1 MITRLG
7 PKKQENL
14 KKYVPSSG
22 PINIKIIIKLLLDL
36 FKYKYKNL
44 FNIRGGIKIIDKK
57 LILQLIE
64 NLTIRELIDI
74 LNQKSLIEEK
84 KNNVKTIYTTDELI
98 NNYNIFTR
106 YNINKAIR
114 EKDLPY
120 FSIGNKKFFEKE
132 EIDKWIQSQKTG
144 GSL

>member
-1 MITRLG
+1 MG
-7 PKKQENL
+7 HKNKKIL

-22 PINIKIIIKLLLDL
+22 PTNIKIIIKLLLDL

-44 FNIRGGIKIIDKK
+44 FNIWGGIKIIDKK